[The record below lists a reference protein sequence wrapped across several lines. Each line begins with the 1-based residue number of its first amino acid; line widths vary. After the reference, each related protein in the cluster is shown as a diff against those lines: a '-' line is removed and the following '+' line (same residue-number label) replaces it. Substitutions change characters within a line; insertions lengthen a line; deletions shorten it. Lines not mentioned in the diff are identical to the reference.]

1 MGGQRGIDRLHH
13 AHLTMTTPSLRPAS
27 FGARVRAFGIDYLI
41 MSAYI
46 VFLTLA
52 GALAPKAWVAEL
64 MSSPVRAQV
73 VIFLI
78 LTLPIIMYF
87 AVLEAT
93 AAAGSVGKRR
103 LGLRVVRTSGER
115 VGFLR
120 SLVRSALKFLPW
132 ELAHTCLWHIEGWPT
147 RTAEL
152 SPGVIAGFVSV
163 WVLVAAYLIT
173 MRFSTDRRTP
183 YDQITDCVVVPV

>member
-1 MGGQRGIDRLHH
+1 
-13 AHLTMTTPSLRPAS
+13 
-27 FGARVRAFGIDYLI
+27 
-41 MSAYI
+41 
-46 VFLTLA
+46 
-52 GALAPKAWVAEL
+52 VAEL

-132 ELAHTCLWHIEGWPT
+132 ELAHTCLWRIEGWPA

-183 YDQITDCVVVPV
+183 YDQISDCVVVPV